1 MCVCSCFQS
10 HQCHTCFDAM
20 FNVNDVFVA
29 IVMKCLCVDI
39 FVFHFFFNVYKFFKV
54 AKSFEF

>member
-1 MCVCSCFQS
+1 
-10 HQCHTCFDAM
+10 M

-54 AKSFEF
+54 AKSFEFWA